1 MFYSIQ
7 ADRAFGTDSCH
18 MFLLLSF
25 YSKLE
30 VFLLSFYSKL
40 GSIFLNRTLLGNV
53 ESLRSESGSFF
64 FHYYF
69 TKLGL
74 LFLNRT
80 LLGGVESLRSE
91 SGI

>member
-1 MFYSIQ
+1 MF
-7 ADRAFGTDSCH
+7 F
-18 MFLLLSF
+18 LLSF

-40 GSIFLNRTLLGNV
+40 GSIFLNRTLLGGV

-64 FHYYF
+64 CHF

-74 LFLNRT
+74 LVINRT
-80 LLGGVESLRSE
+80 LLGGVEYT
-91 SGI
+91 IVVI